1 MPMKQAFLQTIADR
15 IKKTGI
21 IAVLIIDRVE
31 DGVPLAKALI
41 QGGVDVMEL
50 TLRTDA
56 ALGALKEIR
65 AHVPEML
72 AGVGTVLTPA
82 QVAAVKAAGAEFAVS
97 PGINPRVVNAAV
109 EAGIPFGP
117 GVATPT
123 DIENALECG
132 CTLLKFFP
140 AEPSGGLAFLKA
152 MAAPYLHLGVQ
163 FIPLGGVNEKNM
175 ATYLADPLIAAI
187 GGSWLAPR
195 ELIREGRWAEITQLA
210 KSAVEIIK
218 STRNS

>member
-1 MPMKQAFLQTIADR
+1 MKQAFPPTIADR

-117 GVATPT
+117 GIATPT

-218 STRNS
+218 STRKS

>member
-1 MPMKQAFLQTIADR
+1 MKQSFPQTVADR

-109 EAGIPFGP
+109 ESGIPFGP

-218 STRNS
+218 STRKS

>member
-1 MPMKQAFLQTIADR
+1 MKQAFPPTIADR

-195 ELIREGRWAEITQLA
+195 ELIREGRWSEITQLA

-218 STRNS
+218 STRKS

>member
-1 MPMKQAFLQTIADR
+1 MKQAFPPTIADR

-109 EAGIPFGP
+109 ESGIPFGP

-175 ATYLADPLIAAI
+175 ATYLADPLITAI

-218 STRNS
+218 STRKS

>member
-1 MPMKQAFLQTIADR
+1 MKQAFPSTVAAR

-82 QVAAVKAAGAEFAVS
+82 QVSAVKAAGAEFAVS
-97 PGINPRVVNAAV
+97 PGINPRVVNVAV

-140 AEPSGGLAFLKA
+140 AEPSGGLSFLKA

>member
-175 ATYLADPLIAAI
+175 GTYLADPLIAAI

>member
-1 MPMKQAFLQTIADR
+1 MPMKQSFPQTVADR

-109 EAGIPFGP
+109 ESGIPFGP

-218 STRNS
+218 STRKS

>member
-1 MPMKQAFLQTIADR
+1 MKQAFPPTIADR

-218 STRNS
+218 STRKS

>member
-1 MPMKQAFLQTIADR
+1 M
-15 IKKTGI
+15 
-21 IAVLIIDRVE
+21 E

-109 EAGIPFGP
+109 ESGIPFGP

-218 STRNS
+218 STRKS

>member
-1 MPMKQAFLQTIADR
+1 MKQAFPPTIADR

-109 EAGIPFGP
+109 ESGIPFGP

-218 STRNS
+218 STRKS